1 MPHAGA
7 RLNSYVFCN
16 EIYAD
21 FRLRWTET
29 LEYIIMEKRNML
41 VGQFRNRKRML

>member
-7 RLNSYVFCN
+7 RLNSYVFCI

-21 FRLRWTET
+21 FRLRGTQT
-29 LEYIIMEKRNML
+29 LEYITMAKRNML
-41 VGQFRNRKRML
+41 VGQFRNRKHML